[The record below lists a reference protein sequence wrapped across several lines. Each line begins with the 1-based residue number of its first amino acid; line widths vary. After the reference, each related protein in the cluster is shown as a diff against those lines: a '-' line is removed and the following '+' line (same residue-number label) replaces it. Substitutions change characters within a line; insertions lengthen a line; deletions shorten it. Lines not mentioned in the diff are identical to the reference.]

1 VDQSSA
7 DGMNHAKNWKEV
19 KCGVDGRTTT
29 AGQKFGGKQ
38 RPDTDHHESAESVE
52 NKYLDKRLQ
61 SKLQNT
67 KKKKSTLYSSRTH
80 LSAEWWV

>member
-1 VDQSSA
+1 MDQSSA

-67 KKKKSTLYSSRTH
+67 KKKINFIFLTH
-80 LSAEWWV
+80 TPVS